1 MEVSKV
7 QPQRPVNFNASS
19 KEEKSA
25 VLQKKFVKP
34 DNDNT
39 KAIALS
45 LAALAAAGAAFV
57 IGKNSAKTKEIVKE
71 IIKEA
76 PKTADDAVGKIKQE
90 TASTVQKTVE
100 KTAKK
105 IENLEE
111 FYPNGNRKF
120 IKIFNEETGKPVKYV
135 ENYANGQTKQVIEYN
150 ADGVVTSATNYY
162 QNGQKAKVVDN
173 MGHTTTFYPSGVMK
187 TKGGSGSTTYFTKDG
202 IMEKRIEN
210 HYSSVREIDYINGS
224 VKEISFNKNGEV
236 SEISTYGRNQND
248 KDLFLKDGRIFKEV
262 ERLEDGTRK
271 VSVKDTRHRKDKVV
285 YSSVQTPE
293 MLAAH
298 RRQMANKARKTGS
311 NVQSFTDG
319 GMYVEHPTTTRS
331 AAGQMLDKTVDNMKD
346 NIRTVTQYFG
356 KSIKQEKVYDLSAGV
371 NSPKLKKLTLIRED
385 GSKKVTEFLDDGT
398 KKITEYL
405 SDGSL
410 KA

>member
-7 QPQRPVNFNASS
+7 WAQIPVNFNASS

-39 KAIALS
+39 KKVVLTLS
-45 LAALAAAGAAFV
+45 ALAAVGAAFV
-57 IGKNSAKTKEIVKE
+57 IGKNSAKTNEIIKE

-76 PKTADDAVGKIKQE
+76 PKTADDAAGKIKQE
-90 TASTVQKTVE
+90 TASAVQKATE
-100 KTAKK
+100 TAAKK
-105 IENLEE
+105 IEDIVE

-150 ADGVVTSATNYY
+150 ADGAVSSATNYY
-162 QNGQKAKVVDN
+162 QNGQKAKVVDK

-187 TKGGSGSTTYFTKDG
+187 TKGGLGSTTYYTKDG

-210 HYSSVREIDYINGS
+210 NYSSVREIDYINGS

-236 SEISTYGRNQND
+236 CEISTYGKNQKD
-248 KDLFLKDGRIFKEV
+248 KDLFLKDGRVFKEV
-262 ERLEDGTRK
+262 ETLEDGTRK
-271 VSVKDTRHRKDKVV
+271 VKVMDSGRKNKEV
-285 YSSVQTPE
+285 YSSIQTPE

-298 RRQMANKARKTGS
+298 RRQMVNKARKSGEGIST
-311 NVQSFTDG
+311 FTDG

-331 AAGQMLDKTVDNMKD
+331 AAGQTLDKTVDNMKD

-356 KSIKQEKVYDLSAGV
+356 KGIKQEKVYDLSAGV

-385 GSKKVTEFLDDGT
+385 GSKKVTEFLDDGN

>member
-7 QPQRPVNFNASS
+7 QAQVPVNFNASS

-39 KAIALS
+39 KKVVLTLS
-45 LAALAAAGAAFV
+45 ALAAVGAAFV
-57 IGKNSAKTKEIVKE
+57 IGKNSAKTNEIIKE

-76 PKTADDAVGKIKQE
+76 PKTADDAAGKIKQE
-90 TASTVQKTVE
+90 TASAVQKATE
-100 KTAKK
+100 TAAKK
-105 IENLEE
+105 IEDIVE

-150 ADGVVTSATNYY
+150 ADGAVSSATNYY
-162 QNGQKAKVVDN
+162 QNGQKAKVVDK

-187 TKGGSGSTTYFTKDG
+187 TKGGLGSTTYYTKDG

-210 HYSSVREIDYINGS
+210 NYSSVREIDYINGS

-236 SEISTYGRNQND
+236 CEISTYGKNQKD

-262 ERLEDGTRK
+262 ETLEDGTRK
-271 VSVKDTRHRKDKVV
+271 VKVMDSGRKNKEV
-285 YSSVQTPE
+285 YSSIQTPE

-298 RRQMANKARKTGS
+298 RRQMVNKARKSGEGIST
-311 NVQSFTDG
+311 FTDG
-319 GMYVEHPTTTRS
+319 GMYVEHPTTTRF
-331 AAGQMLDKTVDNMKD
+331 AAGQTLDKTVDNMKD

-356 KSIKQEKVYDLSAGV
+356 KGIKQEKVYDLSAGV
-371 NSPKLKKLTLIRED
+371 NSPKLKKLTLIKED
-385 GSKKVTEFLDDGT
+385 GSKKVTEFLDDGN

>member
-7 QPQRPVNFNASS
+7 WAQIPVNFNSSS

-39 KAIALS
+39 KKVVLTLS
-45 LAALAAAGAAFV
+45 ALAAVGAAFV
-57 IGKNSAKTKEIVKE
+57 IGKNSAKTNEIIKE

-76 PKTADDAVGKIKQE
+76 PKTADDAAGKIKHK
-90 TASTVQKTVE
+90 TASTVQKTVDN
-100 KTAKK
+100 TAKK

-120 IKIFNEETGKPVKYV
+120 IKIFNKETGKPEQYV

-150 ADGVVTSATNYY
+150 ADGAVSSATNYY
-162 QNGQKAKVVDN
+162 QNGQKAKVVDK

-187 TKGGSGSTTYFTKDG
+187 TKGGSCSTTYYTKDG

-210 HYSSVREIDYINGS
+210 NYSSVREIDYINGS

-236 SEISTYGRNQND
+236 CEISTYGKNQKD

-262 ERLEDGTRK
+262 ETLEDGTRK
-271 VSVKDTRHRKDKVV
+271 VKVMDSGRKNKEV
-285 YSSVQTPE
+285 YSSIQTPE

-298 RRQMANKARKTGS
+298 RRQMVNKARKSGEGIST
-311 NVQSFTDG
+311 FTDG
-319 GMYVEHPTTTRS
+319 GMYVEHPTTTS
-331 AAGQMLDKTVDNMKD
+331 FAAGQTLDKTVDNMKD

-356 KSIKQEKVYDLSAGV
+356 KGIKQEKVYDLSAGV